1 MDKVKR
7 IKELI
12 AQLNEAAKAYY
23 QEDREIMSNYEYD
36 ALYDELCALEEETG
50 TIFNNSPTQKVG
62 YEILSELPKEK
73 HPSPMLSLN
82 KTKSVDELADFL
94 GSHSGV
100 LSWKMDG
107 LTVVLTY
114 REGKLFK
121 AVTRGDG
128 ETGEVITNNAATF
141 VNIPRKISYQG
152 ELIIRGEA
160 VIKYSDFE
168 KINEAITDVDAKYK
182 NPRNLC
188 SGSVRQLNNEITAK
202 RNVHFFAFNLVDV
215 EDMDFQNSF
224 MNRLQWL
231 QQLGF
236 ETVERKLVTAD
247 LVAETV
253 AWFSDKVKTN
263 DFPSDGLVLLYEDT
277 AYGRSLGTTA
287 KYPRDAIAFKWQ
299 DELAVTHLQYIEW
312 SPSRTG
318 LINPVAVFEPVELE
332 GTSVSRASVHNIS
345 ILEELELAE
354 GDEITVYKA
363 NMIIPQIAENLSA
376 KTRAVGE
383 KRIEIP
389 ATCPACAGETAI
401 QDENG
406 TRTLICTNPYCSAK
420 KLKLF
425 SHFVSRNAM
434 NIDGFSEAS
443 IEKFIDSGFLVK
455 LPDIYK
461 LSEHK
466 DEIVSMEGFGE
477 KSYTKLMKAIEASKD
492 TTVARLLNS
501 LGVPNIGD
509 ANAKMIAK
517 HFQNDFNAIMNADAE
532 SLLEIE
538 GVGDV
543 MAKDFV
549 EYFAK
554 EENRMVAS
562 ELQAFMRFQIEVV
575 SADSQTLD
583 GLKFVVTGKLAI
595 YENRDALKASIE
607 ARGGKVIGSVSANTD
622 YLINNDLLS
631 NSSKNKTAKSLN
643 IPIISEEMFIDQF
656 GQ

>member
-73 HPSPMLSLN
+73 HVEKVLSLN
-82 KTKSVDELADFL
+82 KTKSIDELADFL
-94 GSHSGV
+94 GDHEGV

-114 REGKLFK
+114 REGRLFK
-121 AVTRGDG
+121 AVTRGGGD
-128 ETGEVITNNAATF
+128 EGEVITNNAQTF
-141 VNIPRKISYQG
+141 VNIPRQINYQG

-363 NMIIPQIAENLSA
+363 NMIIPQIAENLSS

-477 KSYTKLMKAIEASKD
+477 KSYSKLMKAIEASKD

-532 SLLEIE
+532 SLVEIE

-562 ELQAFMRFQIEVV
+562 ELQALMRFQIEVV
-575 SADSQTLD
+575 SADSQTLE

-622 YLINNDLLS
+622 YLINNDLMS

-656 GQ
+656 GK

>member
-1 MDKVKR
+1 MDKVSR

-12 AQLNEAAKAYY
+12 EQLNEAAKAYY

-36 ALYDELCALEEETG
+36 ALYDELYKLEEETG
-50 TIFNNSPTQKVG
+50 TVFNNSPTQKVG
-62 YEILSELPKEK
+62 YEIISELPKEP
-73 HPSPMLSLN
+73 HPSKMLSLN
-82 KTKSVDELADFL
+82 KTKSVEELADFL
-94 GSHSGV
+94 GSHEGV
-100 LSWKMDG
+100 ISWKMDG

-114 REGKLFK
+114 REGALFK

-128 ETGEVITNNAATF
+128 EVGEVITNNARTF
-141 VNIPRKISYQG
+141 VNIPRRIHYQG

-168 KINEAITDVDAKYK
+168 KINGTITDVDAKYK

-188 SGSVRQLNNEITAK
+188 SGSVRQLNNEVTAN

-215 EDMDFQNSF
+215 EDMDFQDSF
-224 MNRLQWL
+224 MNRLEWL
-231 QQLGF
+231 EQLGF
-236 ETVERKLVTAD
+236 ETVERKLVTNNT
-247 LVAETV
+247 VAEAV

-277 AYGRSLGTTA
+277 AYGKSLGTTA
-287 KYPRDAIAFKWQ
+287 KFPRDAIAFKWQ
-299 DELAVTHLQYIEW
+299 DEVAVTHLQYIEW

-318 LINPVAVFEPVELE
+318 LINPVAVFDVVELE

-345 ILEELELAE
+345 ILESLELAE

-383 KRIEIP
+383 KRIAIP
-389 ATCPACAGETAI
+389 STCPACQGETAI

-406 TRTLICTNPYCSAK
+406 TKTLVCTNPYCSAK

-443 IEKFIDSGFLVK
+443 IEKFIDGGFLNT

-461 LSEHK
+461 LEEHR
-466 DEIVSMEGFGE
+466 EAIISMEGFGE
-477 KSYTKLMKAIEASKD
+477 KSFDKLMRAIEASKD

-517 HFQNDFNAIMNADAE
+517 YFKNDFTAIMDATE
-532 SLLEIE
+532 DELVLIE
-538 GVGDV
+538 GVGDI
-543 MAKDFV
+543 MARDFV
-549 EYFAK
+549 KYFAETK
-554 EENRMVAS
+554 NRNIAS
-562 ELQAFMRFQIEVV
+562 ELKELMHFQVEIIDA
-575 SADSQTLD
+575 STQTLE
-583 GLKFVVTGKLAI
+583 GMKFVVTGKLTQ

-631 NSSKNKTAKSLN
+631 NSSKNKTAKSLD
-643 IPIISEEMFIDQF
+643 IPIISEEIFIEKF
-656 GQ
+656 GK